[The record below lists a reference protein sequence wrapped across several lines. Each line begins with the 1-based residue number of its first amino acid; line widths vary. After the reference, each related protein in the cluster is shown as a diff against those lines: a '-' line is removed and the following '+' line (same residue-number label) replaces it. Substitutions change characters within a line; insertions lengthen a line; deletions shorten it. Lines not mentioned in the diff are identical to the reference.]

1 MKKAS
6 QENRRSGLRSRPP
19 RRRPRPDAES
29 PTHIF
34 SPLPDLTAPAVAMDN
49 PLMSPG
55 FNIPSIGT
63 PHHGIEEDQM
73 INPQAQQAQQS
84 QSQNRPPAY
93 SFGGPDFSTPQ
104 SLLASGATPQ
114 NLGWQSIETSTVL
127 VQIQLRLLTL
137 KSDTPNTFE

>member
-1 MKKAS
+1 
-6 QENRRSGLRSRPP
+6 
-19 RRRPRPDAES
+19 
-29 PTHIF
+29 
-34 SPLPDLTAPAVAMDN
+34 MDN

-114 NLGWQSIETSTVL
+114 NLGWQSIETPTVF
-127 VQIQLRLLTL
+127 V
-137 KSDTPNTFE
+137 PF